1 MKCVALTNL
10 SPPQYLGFT
19 KPVAATT
26 SEDAAQ
32 IKGVTDKGLRNLCAP
47 SADPADFESKLEV
60 LSLTNLAGV
69 TDSML
74 TIVAA
79 SLTRLELTLELR

>member
-1 MKCVALTNL
+1 MAT
-10 SPPQYLGFT
+10 
-19 KPVAATT
+19 TT

-47 SADPADFESKLEV
+47 SADPADFESKLDV

-74 TIVAA
+74 PMVAA
-79 SLTRLELTLELR
+79 SLTRLDMVLVEGGELR